1 MLYDINLPELKEEQA
16 EGNMSRFIVEPLYPG
31 YGMTLGNSMRRVL
44 LSSLAGSAI
53 TAVKIEGVS
62 HEFSTLTGVR
72 EDIIEVILNLKQIRF
87 RNPNEEAVTLTL
99 KKSGSGVVKAG
110 DITTTNDVEI
120 VNPDLE
126 IAHMQNGKAKLEMEL
141 RVEQGRGYAPVEN
154 RTGDKLPIG
163 MIAVD
168 AIYTPIKRVRYH
180 VENTRVGQM
189 TNLDRLILEV
199 ETDGT
204 LAPREAVMQAAEI
217 LVGHFQVLAGHD
229 VVSVGTGGIMTAA
242 ERNEADLAGIGVDE
256 VNFSPRTTNA
266 LLNNDIKTIKDLM
279 SLSNTELK
287 ELKGFGTKAL
297 EEVLA
302 KLDELGVGAGAPAE
316 AEGEEA

>member
-1 MLYDINLPELKEEQA
+1 MLYDINLPELKEEQT
-16 EGNMSRFIVEPLYPG
+16 EGNMTRFVVEPLYPG

-53 TAVKIEGVS
+53 TAVKIDGVS
-62 HEFSTLTGVR
+62 HEFSTIAGVR
-72 EDIIEVILNLKQIRF
+72 EDVIEVILNLKQIRF

-99 KKSGSGVVKAG
+99 KKSGSGIVKAG
-110 DITTTNDVEI
+110 DITTVNDIEI
-120 VNPDLE
+120 VNPELE
-126 IAHMQNGKAKLEMEL
+126 IAHLQNSKAKVEMEL
-141 RVEQGRGYAPVEN
+141 LIEQGRGYAPVEN
-154 RTGDKLPIG
+154 RGGDKLPVG
-163 MIAVD
+163 MIAID
-168 AIYTPIKRVRYH
+168 AIYTPIKRVRYN

-189 TNLDRLILEV
+189 TNLDRLVLEI

-204 LAPREAVMQAAEI
+204 LAPKDALMQASEI

-279 SLSNTELK
+279 NLSDSELK
-287 ELKGFGTKAL
+287 ELKGFGAKAL
-297 EEVLA
+297 EEVYA
-302 KLDELGVGAGAPAE
+302 KLEELGVGGEEKP
-316 AEGEEA
+316 EGEEA